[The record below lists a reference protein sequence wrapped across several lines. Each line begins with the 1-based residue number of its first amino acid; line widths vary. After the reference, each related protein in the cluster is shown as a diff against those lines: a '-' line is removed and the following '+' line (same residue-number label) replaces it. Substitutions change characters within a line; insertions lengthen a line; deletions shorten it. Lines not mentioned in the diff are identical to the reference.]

1 MLPRMNYLYIA
12 LGVLFVLWLLVEL
25 RTSRPDG
32 DLLPLAPFRR
42 MMYYIMP
49 TRTESLVYFDAFV
62 DAERLE
68 AFIEARKESGANM
81 THAAVAAAGMALSGT
96 PRMNRFVSGK
106 RLYQRKKRF
115 LTFSMKRKRLDR
127 EAGLS
132 TVKLEFLDGE
142 TFPAWCKRVND
153 SIGVERS
160 GKRTRADKEY
170 DLFNLLPRPV
180 LGFAARLLARLDHYG
195 LVPGFFIADDPLYT
209 SIFVANLGSVG
220 MGPGYHH
227 LFEYG
232 NCPLFIMV
240 GKVEPKAVVVDG
252 QVVARRMMHIRFT
265 YDERIDDGL
274 NARFGI
280 DRVVKVLSEP
290 DRFLSDDKAMWPC
303 PELVAETGG

>member
-1 MLPRMNYLYIA
+1 MEPLYVGA
-12 LGVLFVLWLLVEL
+12 AVLFVVWLVLEL
-25 RTSRPDG
+25 RTARPEG

-49 TRTESLVYFDAFV
+49 TRTESLVYFDAYIDAEALERFV
-62 DAERLE
+62 DA
-68 AFIEARKESGANM
+68 RKDTIGANM
-81 THAAVAAAGMALSGT
+81 THATVAAAGMAIAST

-132 TVKLEFLDGE
+132 TVKLEFREGE
-142 TFPAWCKRVND
+142 SFPAWCKRVND
-153 SIGVERS
+153 SIGTERS

-180 LGFAARLLARLDHYG
+180 LGAAARLLSIIDYYG
-195 LVPGFFIADDPLYT
+195 LLPGFFIEDDPLYT

-232 NCPLFIMV
+232 NCPLFMMV
-240 GKVEPKAVVVDG
+240 GKVEPRPMVVDG
-252 QVVARRMMHIRFT
+252 QVVARRVMHLRFT
-265 YDERIDDGL
+265 FDERIDDGL

-290 DRFLSDDKAMWPC
+290 ERFLSDSQPMWPN
-303 PELVAETGG
+303 PALTAETGG